1 MCVTSANLIIRS
13 AHGRRSKEE
22 VNMCVEEGGGR
33 QRIYWKFFA
42 ELYFLLGKS
51 ERRINQRRASVR
63 NTSPYADGARKTDAT
78 YSIN

>member
-1 MCVTSANLIIRS
+1 MCITSANLIIHS

-22 VNMCVEEGGGR
+22 VNMCVGGGR

-51 ERRINQRRASVR
+51 ERRINQRCASVR

>member
-1 MCVTSANLIIRS
+1 MRLTSANLIIHS
-13 AHGRRSKEE
+13 ARGRRSEEE
-22 VNMCVEEGGGR
+22 VNMRVEGGRGR
-33 QRIYWKFFA
+33 RIYWKFFA

-51 ERRINQRRASVR
+51 ERRINQRCASVR

>member
-1 MCVTSANLIIRS
+1 MCITSANLIIHS

-22 VNMCVEEGGGR
+22 ANMCVEQGGG

-51 ERRINQRRASVR
+51 EWRINQRCASVR